1 MYRKRPRLRWLVLV
15 AVLALVAAACG
26 EDAEPAPP
34 TAAPATAAPTT
45 AAPTSDAPTTA
56 APTTATPTTAAATT
70 SAPAETPTTTEPP
83 PPPTNP
89 PPPTTEPGTEIR
101 RGGSLDTFTYGDPGG
116 FDLHMIYSRSGHYAV
131 PVFNNLVTFSL
142 LEADA
147 SVDNLVGDLA
157 TAWTVSNDGLE
168 YTFTLAEGVAWH
180 DGEAFDADD
189 VVYSLAKMADPE
201 RSALASTFAAFER
214 AEKVDSYTVKLI
226 LSAPSPS
233 FLLQLGGPYAVM
245 QAEHLAGTDGKSTDF
260 LVGTGPWLFKDY
272 QEGVSLEFERNPN
285 YYKQGLPYIDTYT
298 RFILGDGVEPFLSGR
313 LDISQA
319 NTVDEI
325 EQIKDAIPGAQFYP
339 ETTPSTELQW
349 FNMNV
354 APTDDIRIRRA
365 ISLVMEPE
373 ELATARLGSL
383 EVVHPGGIF
392 GPGWALSAQ
401 ERNTLSGMARPF
413 EDRLAEARR
422 LIADAGLSEGFTLK
436 LLFPTGAGG
445 IYERT
450 FAVIADR
457 LERFLPVTVESI
469 ALPRAEMRDRR
480 ASGDWHIASEFVYE
494 LLGDPQGWAGYFT
507 TTGVSNF
514 TGYSNPVV
522 DNLFTEQAQALDPA
536 ERARLVQEIERLVVV
551 DQPVMPWGD
560 FYTTWR
566 VWQPNVMNNLWN
578 NTLYGPQ
585 WRAEEVWIDE

>member
-1 MYRKRPRLRWLVLV
+1 MYRKGLRFRWLVV
-15 AVLALVAAACG
+15 MAALALVGAACG
-26 EDAEPAPP
+26 DDAEPAAP

-45 AAPTSDAPTTA
+45 AAPTTA
-56 APTTATPTTAAATT
+56 APTTSAADSAPATTAE
-70 SAPAETPTTTEPP
+70 PAETPTTSEPP
-83 PPPTNP
+83 PPPPDPTTT
-89 PPPTTEPGTEIR
+89 TTEPGTEIR

-116 FDLHMIYSRSGHYAV
+116 FDLHLIYSRSGHFAV
-131 PVFNNLVTFSL
+131 PVFNNLLTFSL

-157 TAWTVSNDGLE
+157 TSWSVSDDGLE
-168 YTFTLAEGVAWH
+168 YTFTLAEGVTWH

-189 VVYSLAKMADPE
+189 VVYSIDKITDPD
-201 RSALASTFAAFER
+201 RSALASTFAAVSGV
-214 AEKVDSYTVKLI
+214 EKVDSHTVKVTLG
-226 LSAPSPS
+226 APSPS

-245 QAEHLAGTDGKSTDF
+245 QAAHLAGTDGTSTDF
-260 LVGTGPWLFKDY
+260 LIGTGPWIFSNY
-272 QEGVSLEFERNPN
+272 QEGVSLEFERNPD
-285 YYKQGLPYIDTYT
+285 YFKEGLPYIDTYT
-298 RFILGDGVEPFLSGR
+298 RFILGDGVEPFLTGR

-319 NTVDEI
+319 NTLDEI
-325 EQIKDAIPGAQFYP
+325 EQIKDAIPDAQFYP

-349 FNMNV
+349 FNMNQ
-354 APTDDIRIRRA
+354 APTDDIRVRRA

-392 GPGWALSAQ
+392 GPGWALTNQ

-413 EDRLAEARR
+413 DDRLDEARQ
-422 LIADAGLSEGFTLK
+422 LIADAGLTDGFTIK

-457 LERFLPVTVESI
+457 LQRFLRVTVESI
-469 ALPRAEMRDRR
+469 ALPRTEMRERR
-480 ASGDWHIASEFVYE
+480 ATGDWHIASEFVYE

-507 TTGVSNF
+507 TSGVSNF
-514 TGYSNPVV
+514 AGYSNPVV
-522 DNLFTEQAQALDPA
+522 DNLFAEQARAIDPA
-536 ERARLVQEIERLVVV
+536 ERARLVQEIERVIVV

-566 VWQPNVMNNLWN
+566 VWQPNVINNLWN

>member
-1 MYRKRPRLRWLVLV
+1 MYRRGLRYRWLL
-15 AVLALVAAACG
+15 AIAALALVAAACG
-26 EDAEPAPP
+26 EDAEPAEP

-45 AAPTSDAPTTA
+45 AAPTTAAPAATAAADAPTTTA
-56 APTTATPTTAAATT
+56 APT
-70 SAPAETPTTTEPP
+70 ETPTTSEPP
-83 PPPTNP
+83 PPPTDP
-89 PPPTTEPGTEIR
+89 TTTTTEPGTEIR

-116 FDLHMIYSRSGHYAV
+116 FDLHLIYSRSGHFAV

-157 TAWTVSNDGLE
+157 TSWSVTDDGLE
-168 YTFTLAEGVAWH
+168 YTFTLVDGVTWH

-189 VVYSLAKMADPE
+189 VVYSINKMADPD
-201 RSALASTFAAFER
+201 RSALASTFGAVAGV
-214 AEKVDSYTVKLI
+214 EKVDSHTVKVT

-245 QAEHLAGTDGKSTDF
+245 QAEHLAGTDGTSTDF
-260 LVGTGPWLFKDY
+260 LVGTGPWIFNNY

-285 YYKQGLPYIDTYT
+285 YYKEGLPYIDTYT

-319 NTVDEI
+319 NTLDEI
-325 EQIKDAIPGAQFYP
+325 DQIKEAIPDAQFYP

-349 FNMNV
+349 FNMNL
-354 APTDDIRIRRA
+354 APTDDIRVRRA

-392 GPGWALSAQ
+392 GPGWALTNQ

-413 EDRLAEARR
+413 EDRLAEAQQ
-422 LIADAGLSEGFTLK
+422 LIDDAGLSEGFTLK

-457 LERFLPVTVESI
+457 LQRFLPVTVESI
-469 ALPRAEMRDRR
+469 ALPRTEMRERR
-480 ASGDWHIASEFVYE
+480 ATGDWHIASEFVYE

-514 TGYSNPVV
+514 TGYSNPVI
-522 DNLFTEQAQALDPA
+522 DNLFAEQARAIDPA
-536 ERARLVQEIERLVVV
+536 ERARLVQEIERVIVV

-566 VWQPNVMNNLWN
+566 VWQPNVINNLWN